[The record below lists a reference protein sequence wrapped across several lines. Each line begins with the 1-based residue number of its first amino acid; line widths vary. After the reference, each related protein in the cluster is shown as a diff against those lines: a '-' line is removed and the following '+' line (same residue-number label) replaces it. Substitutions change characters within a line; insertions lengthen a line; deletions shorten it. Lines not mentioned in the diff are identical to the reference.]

1 MTADESWA
9 GRGWWRLQF
18 DKEDV
23 ELMSCAT
30 QYLLPP
36 ALPLSH
42 LSASHTIAHPQAKS
56 QKAPAIV
63 ALNP

>member
-23 ELMSCAT
+23 ELMSCAM
-30 QYLLPP
+30 QSLPPP

-42 LSASHTIAHPQAKS
+42 LSASHTIAHPRAKS
-56 QKAPAIV
+56 QKAPATV